1 RRTCRCRFGRC
12 FRRESYSGSCN
23 INGRIF
29 SLCCR

>member
-1 RRTCRCRFGRC
+1 RRTCHCRSRCL
-12 FRRESYSGSCN
+12 RRESNSGSCN